1 MASGDIDVTVSMEA
15 VMHQELRS
23 LAEGILAKYGVM
35 ILAVNFDWTAVR
47 QIGVTGLQESTLES
61 VTMETRT

>member
-1 MASGDIDVTVSMEA
+1 MADGDIDVTVSMEA
-15 VMHQELRS
+15 VMHQELRN

-35 ILAVNFDWTAVR
+35 ILAVNFDWTAIR
-47 QIGVTGLQESTLES
+47 QIGDEGLKYSTLEA

>member
-1 MASGDIDVTVSMEA
+1 
-15 VMHQELRS
+15 
-23 LAEGILAKYGVM
+23 VM